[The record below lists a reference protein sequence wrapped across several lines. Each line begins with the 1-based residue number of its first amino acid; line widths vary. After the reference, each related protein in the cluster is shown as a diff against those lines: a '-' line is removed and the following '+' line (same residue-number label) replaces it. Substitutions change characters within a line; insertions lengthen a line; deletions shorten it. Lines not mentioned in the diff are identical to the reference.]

1 MSSNSTQNDNNQE
14 IDLGQMMQKAGGIF
28 QRFVQFIFRG
38 ILFLWRHKVKT
49 IFLFIIG
56 VALGFYA
63 DSKKTYDTQIIVRPN
78 FGSVDYVYAK
88 IELLNSKVKE
98 NDTVFLKGL
107 GIKDSKKI
115 GKIKIEPIIDVYK
128 FVEDKERNFELIK
141 LMSEDGNIDKVI
153 EGETT
158 SKNYNFHKI
167 SFLTSDITTTEKT
180 VQPILNYLNTSDYF
194 QVIQKEVEHN
204 INDKI
209 KANNAII
216 GQIDTLLNK
225 FTDNLNSGYKSDKL
239 VYYNEN
245 TQLNEIIR
253 TKENLIRENGIFR
266 IELVNNEK
274 IVKDI
279 SSSLNLETSTGLKG
293 KNKFIYPVI
302 LIVLFLLGNMVLRFS
317 KAQIAKIEDR

>member
-14 IDLGQMMQKAGGIF
+14 IDLGQMMQKIGGIF

-63 DSKKTYDTQIIVRPN
+63 DSKKTYDTHIIVRPN

-98 NDTVFLKGL
+98 NDTVFLKEI
-107 GIKDSKKI
+107 GIKNAKKF
-115 GKIKIEPIIDVYK
+115 GKIKIEPIVDVYK

-141 LMSEDGNIDKVI
+141 LMAEDGNIDKVI

-167 SFLTSDITTTEKT
+167 SFLTSGTTTTGKT
-180 VQPILNYLNTSDYF
+180 VQPILNYLNTTDYF
-194 QVIQKEVEHN
+194 QVIQKEIIQN
-204 INDKI
+204 IKNKITANDT
-209 KANNAII
+209 II
-216 GQIDTLLNK
+216 SQIDVLLNQ
-225 FTDNLNSGYKSDKL
+225 FSQSTSSGSKSDKL

-245 TQLNEIIR
+245 TQLNDIIK
-253 TKENLIRENGIFR
+253 TKENLIREIGTLKV
-266 IELVNNEK
+266 ELINTEK
-274 IVKDI
+274 IVKNT
-279 SSSLNLETSTGLKG
+279 SVSLNMENKQGLKG

-317 KAQIAKIEDR
+317 KAQIAKIEDK